1 MTYRSLSIRNKM
13 LIVMLPLLLGMVIV
27 GMFIINR
34 LSANALEKNLYANLR
49 SLSKIAGAA
58 ARTGLEFDDPSTVAD
73 ALKAFT
79 EDEQLAYLQIIDAKG
94 NVAFNYRKTG
104 LPAVNPSLSKEI
116 TQIGEEIFTSH
127 EITSGGDNLGKV
139 ILSLSLRERDAAL
152 SYSQHFLLVLTVLG
166 LLLLFAA
173 VILLSTSISKPIRNL
188 VQIANEISEGNL
200 QHQIPITGDDEI
212 GQLAAAFNS
221 VLTYISDIATVADKV
236 SQGDLTTNV
245 QVRSQ
250 KDILSLSFNRLTQQ
264 MRQVFGNILNFS
276 ASLSE
281 TVNKL
286 NRMSE
291 HLAGDSQNM
300 RQSSDMVATATQEM
314 NDNIHTLE
322 TNMQEMN
329 HTIEEIARN
338 AERASTVTQKAVETT
353 GEANKQMNELNQ
365 TSQEINKVIE
375 VIIDIAEQTKLLA
388 LNATIEAA
396 RAGEAG
402 KGFAVVANEVKDL
415 AQQTNKATEDISKRL
430 QAMQH
435 NTGDAVQ
442 KIEQVGLIVNEV
454 NEMVTTIA
462 AAVEEQNV
470 TTRDVAHSIAQAAQ
484 ATGSIAED
492 MQKFSNTSEV
502 VEQNSAELQRDAV
515 TFDEVNRNL
524 TRLIEKF
531 KVE

>member
-1 MTYRSLSIRNKM
+1 MTYSSLSIRNKM

-27 GMFIINR
+27 GMIIINR

-79 EDEQLAYLQIIDAKG
+79 EDEQLAYLQISDSNGKA
-94 NVAFNYRKTG
+94 VYEYRKAG
-104 LPAVNPSLSKEI
+104 FPAISPALNGEI
-116 TQIGEEIFTSH
+116 TQIGKEIFTAH
-127 EITSGGDNLGKV
+127 EITSGGDKLGKV
-139 ILSLSLRERDAAL
+139 VLSLSLAERDAAL

-166 LLLLFAA
+166 LLFLFAA
-173 VILLSTSISKPIRNL
+173 VILLSNSISKPIRNL
-188 VQIANEISEGNL
+188 VQIATQISEGNL
-200 QHQIPITGDDEI
+200 HQQIPVSGNDEI

-221 VLTYISDIATVADKV
+221 VLRYIRDIATVTDKV
-236 SQGDLTTNV
+236 SQGDLTTKV
-245 QVRSQ
+245 EVRSE

-264 MRQVFGNILNFS
+264 MRQVFENIIGFS
-276 ASLSE
+276 SSLSE
-281 TVNKL
+281 TAQKL
-286 NRMSE
+286 NRMSQ

-300 RQSSDMVATATQEM
+300 RQASDKVATATQEM
-314 NDNIHTLE
+314 NKNIQALE

-338 AERASTVTQKAVETT
+338 AERASSVTQKAVATT
-353 GEANKQMNELNQ
+353 DEANRQMKELND

-375 VIIDIAEQTKLLA
+375 VIMDIAGQTKLLA

-396 RAGEAG
+396 RAGDAG

-442 KIEQVGLIVNEV
+442 KIEQVGLVINEV

-484 ATGSIAED
+484 ATGAIADD
-492 MQKFSNTSEV
+492 MQKFRDTSEV
-502 VEQNSAELQRDAV
+502 VEQNSSELQRDAV
-515 TFDEVNRNL
+515 TFEEVNTNL
-524 TRLIEKF
+524 THLIEKF
-531 KVE
+531 KVV